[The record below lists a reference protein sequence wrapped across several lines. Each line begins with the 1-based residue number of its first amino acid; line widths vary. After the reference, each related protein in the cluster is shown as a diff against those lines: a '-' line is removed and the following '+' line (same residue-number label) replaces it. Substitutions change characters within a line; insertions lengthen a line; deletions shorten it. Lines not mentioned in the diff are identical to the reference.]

1 MNKTNISNFPVFN
14 LGFRIFFLGASVYSI
29 VAILFWTG
37 VYAFNISL
45 PITGL
50 SMFQWHAHE
59 MIYGYSVAVIAG
71 FLLTAVKNW
80 IGIQT
85 VHGLPLALIF
95 CLWLIARILFLFGS
109 QFINITAI
117 FDSLFIVAVIIAA
130 ASPIIQAR
138 NWKQLGILSKLV
150 LLAVFN
156 SFFYFG
162 YAGILEQGLHWG
174 IYGGLY
180 LVIGLILTLGGRVIP
195 FFTEGGVGY
204 EVKLY
209 NPKWTT
215 LSGLL
220 IFLVFFIS
228 ELFLH
233 NKNITGVASLGL
245 FIVYSIRLIGW
256 YTYGIW
262 EKPLLWSLHI
272 AMLFINVGFL
282 LFALSAFTDIS
293 KFIAIHA
300 LAYGGIGVI
309 TLAMMARVALGHT
322 GRNINEPPA
331 VVKYLFITI
340 ILGAIVRVFFPMLLP
355 EQYLIWIIS
364 SQALWL
370 IAFLLFVITYAPI
383 LVTARIDNQFG

>member
-331 VVKYLFITI
+331 IVKYLFITI